1 MKRILILIVFAFAS
15 ITAFA
20 QEPAPTSPTKLLTN
34 EFYIKVVSG
43 DTIVYQYKGGI
54 YGWHRVGKYS
64 DLVTKTDKATTI
76 TINGVTYDLS
86 SNREWTIPTID
97 TTSLS
102 ARIDA
107 KISYSGGSISDISGL
122 QDSLSNKY
130 SKSDADAKFVPK
142 TTTVNGQALSGNI
155 SLDKDDIGLGNV
167 DNTSDASKPISTATQ
182 TALNGKQATL
192 VSGSNIK
199 TINGESL
206 LGSGN
211 VTTPST
217 DTSSLSNRIN
227 LKADKVITIA
237 TGIGLTGGGNL
248 SANRAIS
255 ADTTVLR
262 TVANSR
268 SLSQAKTA
276 DDLKANVNGS
286 NATGTWPIG
295 ISGNAANSNGWNT
308 YSINNSYGSTPD
320 FGWFLAWDS
329 STANF
334 RAYSANQAK
343 TALGLG
349 SAAYQPTSAFQAALG
364 YTPYNPSSY
373 PVNSGGETL
382 QSVTDRGNSTTTH
395 ITIIG
400 PNQSL
405 PTLGSPGGKLSL
417 LGGLAGGQY
426 GLITGILG
434 TGDSYQQVQRI
445 DGDATAYNLLLQP
458 AGGNVGIGTAS
469 PFSRLSIKIN
479 GGESEGLSLVD
490 GTSPA
495 AAFLYSSVTGENRI
509 GGIASYAFPTLYSG
523 GVERFRIATNG
534 NVGIGTPSPQQ
545 KLVVSNSGAEGFEV
559 FIGGDGSMGIQSY
572 DRSSN
577 QYKQLRYTASNHW
590 FENGDVRISTG
601 SDGLDLGTASGNSAK
616 TNLILR
622 STNASG
628 STINSYIGN
637 NIYNTNGALELKVNG
652 NVGLEIAPITGNA
665 AFSGTVTALTF
676 IGNLN
681 GTASA
686 APWSGITG
694 KPTFLSQFTNDLG
707 NYGSWIT
714 ASALSP
720 YQLSS
725 GLGSNAYT
733 STAYLPLTGGAL
745 SGSTSGASSVLSIF
759 NSSTGYIADFRNAS
773 GTVARVD
780 NSGNITGSSFVKWGG
795 TSSQFLKANGGIDN
809 NSYVV
814 ANSAITGA
822 TKAKIT
828 YDSKG
833 LVTAGAD
840 LIESDI
846 PALPIAKTTGLQGVL
861 DLKANDNDVVD
872 ISNNQTITGSKTLS
886 GYTTLSGG
894 TDIKVPLALTSAS
907 YPGSTNLF
915 TIATVSRN
923 VSFPDAA
930 GMLALTSDIPVSSS
944 GTYTPTV
951 TNIYGVTFIIAGN
964 AMYIRSGDIV
974 SVSGSFSGTFST
986 FSDVEISLPI
996 ASTMVAGD
1004 LAGVPSGLNITGYL
1018 AVPNTPNGKA
1028 RISVQAGTTGT
1039 SLTLAYSFQ
1048 YKVTP

>member
-20 QEPAPTSPTKLLTN
+20 QEPAPISPTKLLTN

-86 SNREWTIPTID
+86 SNREWTIPTTD

-107 KISYSGGSISDISGL
+107 KISYSGGSISDIAGL

-217 DTSSLSNRIN
+217 DTTSLSNRVN
-227 LKADKVITIA
+227 LKADKSIVITA
-237 TGIGLTGGGNL
+237 GTGLVGGGNL
-248 SANRAIS
+248 STGRTLS
-255 ADTTVLR
+255 VDTAEIR

-276 DDLKANVNGS
+276 DDLKANVGGS
-286 NATGTWPIG
+286 NATGTWGIG
-295 ISGNAANSNGWNT
+295 ITGNAATATTATTAGTVTTAAQPAITSVGTLSGLTVTAPIAGSVTGNSATSTALQTPRTIAGVSFDGTSNISLNNNAITNGAGYLT
-308 YSINNSYGSTPD
+308 SINYGNVT
-320 FGWFLAWDS
+320 
-329 STANF
+329 T
-334 RAYSANQAK
+334 
-343 TALGLG
+343 
-349 SAAYQPTSAFQAALG
+349 ALG
-364 YTPYNPSSY
+364 YTPYNPATY
-373 PVNSGGETL
+373 PVTTGGETL
-382 QSVTDRGNSTTTH
+382 QSVTDRGAYTTAY
-395 ITIIG
+395 ITVGDIYAGNIG
-400 PNQSL
+400 VGRIRIS
-405 PTLGSPGGKLSL
+405 GGDASNTGYISFFKSNND
-417 LGGLAGGQY
+417 
-426 GLITGILG
+426 ITGYIG
-434 TGDSYQQVQRI
+434 YNGSNIDYQ
-445 DGDATAYNLLLQP
+445 AE
-458 AGGNVGIGTAS
+458 
-469 PFSRLSIKIN
+469 N
-479 GGESEGLSLVD
+479 GANHL
-490 GTSPA
+490 
-495 AAFLYSSVTGENRI
+495 F
-509 GGIASYAFPTLYSG
+509 
-523 GVERFRIATNG
+523 
-534 NVGIGTPSPQQ
+534 
-545 KLVVSNSGAEGFEV
+545 K
-559 FIGGDGSMGIQSY
+559 GGDIV
-572 DRSSN
+572 
-577 QYKQLRYTASNHW
+577 A
-590 FENGDVRISTG
+590 E
-601 SDGLDLGTASGNSAK
+601 
-616 TNLILR
+616 
-622 STNASG
+622 
-628 STINSYIGN
+628 N
-637 NIYNTNGALELKVNG
+637 NI
-652 NVGLEIAPITGNA
+652 
-665 AFSGTVTALTF
+665 TALTF

-759 NSSTGYIADFRNAS
+759 NSSTGYIADFRNAA